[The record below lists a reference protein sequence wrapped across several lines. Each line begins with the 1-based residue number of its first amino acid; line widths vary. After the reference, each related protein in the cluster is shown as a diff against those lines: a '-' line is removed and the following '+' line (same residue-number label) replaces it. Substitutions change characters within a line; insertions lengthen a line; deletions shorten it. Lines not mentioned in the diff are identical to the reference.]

1 MRHFEWQIISAFN
14 IFSDMIAKAPRFIPG
29 TWPKWLWFEKIC
41 WNIIW
46 LSCSTFTSIYS
57 LWNWYFKFYISP
69 VCIDH
74 MFPATDLEYGSR
86 RFENL
91 LRFRL
96 LRETFDLFL
105 QTALS
110 FPTLYRRIHILIFP
124 FSMLVAE
131 PIFSVHTIH
140 LQLSC
145 EGERQVMKKLS
156 CVYCESNQQIATA
169 CSLDHTFRFCLLL
182 PL

>member
-1 MRHFEWQIISAFN
+1 
-14 IFSDMIAKAPRFIPG
+14 
-29 TWPKWLWFEKIC
+29 
-41 WNIIW
+41 
-46 LSCSTFTSIYS
+46 
-57 LWNWYFKFYISP
+57 
-69 VCIDH
+69 

-86 RFENL
+86 RVENL